1 MFYYMHK
8 NLLISKMYILY
19 RLRSINPINV
29 YLFYFN
35 SIIDVNVYC
44 IISLNLL
51 LLKMNNWINKDL
63 FKKLMYIFSTYK
75 SIHSQNV

>member
-1 MFYYMHK
+1 MLYYMHK
-8 NLLISKMYILY
+8 NLLISKMYILS

-44 IISLNLL
+44 ILA
-51 LLKMNNWINKDL
+51 
-63 FKKLMYIFSTYK
+63 K
-75 SIHSQNV
+75 SIITQNE

>member
-1 MFYYMHK
+1 MFYYINE

-35 SIIDVNVYC
+35 SIIDVNVYN
-44 IISLNLL
+44 ISR
-51 LLKMNNWINKDL
+51 
-63 FKKLMYIFSTYK
+63 
-75 SIHSQNV
+75 

>member
-8 NLLISKMYILY
+8 NLLISKMYILS

-35 SIIDVNVYC
+35 SIIEVNVTVFL
-44 IISLNLL
+44 S
-51 LLKMNNWINKDL
+51 
-63 FKKLMYIFSTYK
+63 K
-75 SIHSQNV
+75 SIITQNE